1 MRCGFHTAEHCAPRR
16 AAGSPA
22 HYARRALGGARPFR
36 KAVWFRVG
44 VPSRVIFHRACQRG
58 ADWWAGSCAGEASI
72 PQRVCQRQPLQVGE
86 ASRRRS
92 FAAPGGGEREAAG
105 EDLGGMRALPQVGT
119 RSSTGVVRDTRS
131 LMGAYAVSLRAAGG
145 VGGAALVSLDH
156 THKPSRLPLGW
167 LAQIAAWLVRQS
179 TRWRVLRTG
188 PARAGRPPSISSLL
202 FTHLQPH
209 LPRTRP
215 RP

>member
-156 THKPSRLPLGW
+156 THKPLRLPLGW
-167 LAQIAAWLVRQS
+167 LAQIAAWLVGQS
-179 TRWRVLRTG
+179 TRWRVQRTG
-188 PARAGRPPSISSLL
+188 RAGAGRRPSSCLL

>member
-1 MRCGFHTAEHCAPRR
+1 
-16 AAGSPA
+16 
-22 HYARRALGGARPFR
+22 
-36 KAVWFRVG
+36 
-44 VPSRVIFHRACQRG
+44 
-58 ADWWAGSCAGEASI
+58 
-72 PQRVCQRQPLQVGE
+72 
-86 ASRRRS
+86 
-92 FAAPGGGEREAAG
+92 
-105 EDLGGMRALPQVGT
+105 MRALPQVGT
-119 RSSTGVVRDTRS
+119 RSSTGVVHDTRS

-188 PARAGRPPSISSLL
+188 PARAGRPPSISSPL